1 MKKDPKL
8 HQNRLFFF
16 LNFWKILSLVFP
28 GNDLIPFLAK
38 YWFSSYG
45 PKCCWLVKLQDSL
58 KCNISIKKWMVK
70 FIFGMQI
77 NIEVFYKVIIRLWV
91 CTAMHAQIT
100 QNKKFVYLY
109 NVYRKMLEMIFFCLQ
124 INTKVFYKL
133 IVSIWV
139 CVARHAQRTQNNEFV
154 ISSQYLK

>member
-8 HQNRLFFF
+8 HQNRFFFF

-109 NVYRKMLEMIFFCLQ
+109 NVYRKMLEMIFFLPADKHKSFLQ
-124 INTKVFYKL
+124 VDSINCGV
-133 IVSIWV
+133 
-139 CVARHAQRTQNNEFV
+139 R
-154 ISSQYLK
+154 SQACPKNPK